1 MAQLTFT
8 NTALMGTNKVGDLK
22 CDENGYYYVCLGALE
37 HPNSYGATYDLN
49 PAKEI
54 LAPNSPFMRQI
65 KKGQLW
71 GEYGHPEK
79 DGLTNEEYLQRIY
92 TVREKFQSHHIR
104 EVIIDENAKEVNG
117 RKFIAIYGWI
127 KPSGPYASYLEKQL
141 QDKDQCVSFSIRS
154 ITNDKVKNGKLTKAL
169 VTIITWDYVTEP
181 GLDVATKWNSPA
193 LEELNSFQFSTAQL
207 KSLLAQQQASG
218 LGMESSSMKIMATL
232 RRVEAAELPKDN
244 TPSWVNW

>member
-1 MAQLTFT
+1 M
-8 NTALMGTNKVGDLK
+8 
-22 CDENGYYYVCLGALE
+22 
-37 HPNSYGATYDLN
+37 
-49 PAKEI
+49 
-54 LAPNSPFMRQI
+54 
-65 KKGQLW
+65 
-71 GEYGHPEK
+71 
-79 DGLTNEEYLQRIY
+79 
-92 TVREKFQSHHIR
+92 
-104 EVIIDENAKEVNG
+104 
-117 RKFIAIYGWI
+117 
-127 KPSGPYASYLEKQL
+127 
-141 QDKDQCVSFSIRS
+141 SFSIRS